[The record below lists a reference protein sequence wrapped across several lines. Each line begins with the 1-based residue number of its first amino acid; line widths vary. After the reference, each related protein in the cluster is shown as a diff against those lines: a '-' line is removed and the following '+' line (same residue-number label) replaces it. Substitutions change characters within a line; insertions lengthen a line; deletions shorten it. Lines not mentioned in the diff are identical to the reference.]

1 MKFTRAAIAVIAL
14 QGAFFA
20 AATAAPMTITIERKS
35 DIDRMIEAPTTIF
48 LTGNIE
54 ADTPRRLRE
63 ALKGVKD
70 PWVSVVLDSPGGHLI
85 AGMEIGRIFR
95 SQNATVTVGTKAE
108 PYKPKAG
115 LCLSACSLAFLGGTY
130 RYMAPGSVYGVHRA
144 SSTAGPRPTEFDEGQ
159 IVSAA
164 IGAYIR
170 EMDVEPRLLDLTVK
184 TGKDGIYMLSA
195 AELKSL
201 RVVNN
206 GRKQAVWSI
215 EVIEGGTYL
224 KGSQET
230 LYGKGKS
237 IFMCIGGR
245 YEFMSVYSAGA
256 KAETIAKQVWEHS
269 IVIDEDAVP
278 LPSPRR
284 IESDGE
290 FVNAAF
296 RITPEIMRRLQSA
309 SKVGHAM
316 QLSRKASTFVGYTID
331 IDPESKAKVRTYAKN
346 CED

>member
-1 MKFTRAAIAVIAL
+1 MKFARAAIALSAL
-14 QGAFFA
+14 QGAFLV
-20 AATAAPMTITIERKS
+20 AATAAPMAISVERKN

-48 LTGNIE
+48 LSGDIE
-54 ADTPRRLRE
+54 ADTPYRLRE

-70 PWVSVVLDSPGGHLI
+70 HWVSVVLDSPGGNLM
-85 AGMEIGRIFR
+85 AGMEIGRILR
-95 SQNATVTVGTKAE
+95 SRKATITVGSKAE

-115 LCLSACSLAFLGGTY
+115 MCLSACSLAFLGGTY

-144 SSTAGPRPTEFDEGQ
+144 SSIVGPRPTDLDSGQ

-170 EMDVEPRLLDLTVK
+170 EMDVEPALLDLTVK
-184 TGKDGIYMLSA
+184 AGKDGMYMLSA

-201 RVVNN
+201 RVINN
-206 GRKQAVWSI
+206 GRKQPTWSI
-215 EVIEGGTYL
+215 EVVEGGTYL
-224 KGSQET
+224 RGSQET
-230 LYGKGKS
+230 LYGMGKS
-237 IFMCIGGR
+237 MFMCIGGR
-245 YEFMSVYSAGA
+245 YEFMSVYTAGT
-256 KAETIAKQVWEHS
+256 KAETIAKQAWEHS
-269 IVIDEDAVP
+269 IVIDDDPVP
-278 LPSPRR
+278 LPPPRR

-290 FVNAAF
+290 FVNASF

-316 QLSRKASTFVGYTID
+316 QLSREAPTFVGYNID

-346 CED
+346 CVN